1 LLVDADEVEPG
12 TVGFEELEEVDALV
26 DELETSALELV
37 VEIFELELV
46 VPALKVAGLVEELD
60 TGMLELEVGAFE
72 LELLDTGVEE
82 LALELDTDVEVVG
95 FTEEVLN

>member
-26 DELETSALELV
+26 DELETST
-37 VEIFELELV
+37 LELV
-46 VPALKVAGLVEELD
+46 VPALEVAGLVEELD
-60 TGMLELEVGAFE
+60 TGMLELEIGAFE

-82 LALELDTDVEVVG
+82 FALELDTDVEVVG
-95 FTEEVLN
+95 FTEEVLD